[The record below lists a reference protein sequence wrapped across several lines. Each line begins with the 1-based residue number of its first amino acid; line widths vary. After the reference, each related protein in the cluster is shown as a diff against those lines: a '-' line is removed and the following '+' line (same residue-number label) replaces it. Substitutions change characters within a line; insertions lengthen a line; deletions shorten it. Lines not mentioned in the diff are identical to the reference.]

1 MDLDVQSIPVNGA
14 LETSIEGGANRPL
27 ALDRGHGSYRLTQG
41 FADVFILDQESDA
54 RHHLFRLECGATL
67 FSTPAH
73 GPGKL
78 VAIGSLGSRFER
90 IRQDEAF
97 KNANA
102 IADWVRELHAAVSDN
117 HQWPNHLLNTGTLT
131 LEAGETCSSAAGNY
145 HLVQADAPGLSWNG
159 IALEAGR
166 LFPLSAPGLL
176 AAAQVCRMSI
186 ITTPNTDE
194 TAAALAQLAEMIVQW
209 GLRRFQAE
217 QSARRER
224 QQLRESA
231 SHQQFS
237 NALAALSRA
246 RNDQKIWDNPWIAAI
261 EAALE
266 AFGHKTDHL
275 PDILRRKAADTKTF
289 EPILNDLLLD
299 YRPVRLRA
307 GWWKRDGLPLL
318 GETTDGAPVALVP
331 TGSGNFKVIGEL
343 GTKTVDAV
351 IAATIRPSA
360 LQLYPMLD
368 DRKLGLRDL
377 VQFAARGLGPD
388 VRRIVATSVLAAA
401 AMALFPV
408 ATGVLFDSVVPVNDR
423 SGLLQITLLLV
434 ATALGQSIFELTRAM
449 TILRMEAVLDAKL
462 QAALVLRLFRLPVSF
477 FQRFAVGDLGQRTL
491 GLQEVRQILTA
502 STLGSLLGLIGGV
515 TGIVTMAFISWRL
528 TLFAMIPFT
537 IIVLVSGWISRQQL
551 RHERDRFER
560 RGGSFLLQ
568 VLVGLPKLRAAAAEM
583 RAFSEWIWRTMHERK
598 QLGQARRWQGWQTV
612 TVAVLPALSL
622 LFIFGCLLLVLKSE
636 TAQAALIALVDTT
649 DASSQAAALSTGM
662 FVAFVTAFG
671 QASTALTTAITAV
684 SEVLTINPLVERVL
698 PLIEEEPEVKRTS
711 EPPGRLSGEIAFNRV
726 HFRYGKDGPLV
737 LKDVSFAI
745 KPGEYIGI
753 VGESGSGKSTL
764 MRLLLGFDVAQ
775 EGALFF
781 DGKPADRLDAALLRK
796 EIGVVLQN
804 GRISPG
810 SIYENI
816 AGASGLGLE
825 AAWAAARLVALA
837 SDIEAMPMGMHT
849 VLNDGG
855 GALSG
860 GQRQRI
866 LLARALVHQPNIL
879 LLDEA
884 TSALDNRTQRVV
896 TETLGR
902 LSVTRIVVAHRLTT
916 IQDVD
921 RIFVMDKGQLVES
934 GTYNQL
940 MEERGVFYALA
951 RRQLLEN
958 NT

>member
-1 MDLDVQSIPVNGA
+1 MVMDVQPMPFNSVPEI
-14 LETSIEGGANRPL
+14 SIEGGANRPL
-27 ALDRGHGSYRLTQG
+27 ALNNGQASYRLAQG
-41 FADVFILDQESDA
+41 FADVFILDDERDT
-54 RHHLFRLECGATL
+54 RHHLFRLEAGAIL
-67 FSTPAH
+67 FSTPTH
-73 GPGKL
+73 GSGKL
-78 VAIGSLGSRFER
+78 VAIGSLGSRFVQIPGE
-90 IRQDEAF
+90 EALE
-97 KNANA
+97 NARA
-102 IADWVRELHAAVSDN
+102 LVAWIHALHAAVSDH
-117 HQWPNHLLNTGTLT
+117 HQWPKHLLKTETLT
-131 LEAGETCSSAAGNY
+131 LEADETCSSSAGEY
-145 HLVQADAPGLSWNG
+145 HLVQVEAPGLSWNG
-159 IALEAGR
+159 ISLEVGR
-166 LFPLSAPGLL
+166 PFPVSAPGVLT
-176 AAAQVCRMSI
+176 AAQTCRVDVM
-186 ITTPNTDE
+186 TTPNAIE
-194 TAAALAQLAEMIVQW
+194 TAAALAHLAEMMVEW
-209 GLRRFQAE
+209 GGRRFEADH
-217 QSARRER
+217 RER
-224 QQLRESA
+224 HRRQQIRENE

-237 NALAALSRA
+237 NALTALA
-246 RNDQKIWDNPWIAAI
+246 RVRNEQTIWDNPWIFAI
-261 EAALE
+261 EAALA

-275 PDILRRKAADTKTF
+275 PDILRRKASDVKAF
-289 EPILNDLLLD
+289 EPVLNDLLLD
-299 YRPVRLRA
+299 YRPVRLRS

-318 GETTDGAPVALVP
+318 GETVDGTPVALVP
-331 TGSGNFKVIGEL
+331 DGNGRFRVIGES
-343 GTKTVDAV
+343 GSKVVDDAT
-351 IAATIRPSA
+351 AATVRQSA

-368 DRKLGLRDL
+368 ERKLGLRDL
-377 VQFAARGLGPD
+377 VRFCAQGLGRD
-388 VRRIVATSVLAAA
+388 VWRIVATSVLAAA
-401 AMALFPV
+401 AMALLPV
-408 ATGVLFDSVVPVNDR
+408 ATGILFDSVVPVNDR
-423 SGLLQITLLLV
+423 SGLWQVTLLLV
-434 ATALGQSIFELTRAM
+434 SAALGQSIFELTRAM

-502 STLGSLLGLIGGV
+502 STLGSFLGLIGGV
-515 TGIVTMAFISWRL
+515 AGIVTMAFISWRL
-528 TLFAMIPFT
+528 TLFAMIPFA
-537 IIVLVSGWISRQQL
+537 IILMVSGWISRQQL
-551 RHERDRFER
+551 RYERDRFER

-598 QLGQARRWQGWQTV
+598 QLGQARRWQGWQMV
-612 TVAVLPALSL
+612 AVAVLPALSL
-622 LFIFGCLLLVLKSE
+622 LFIFSCLLLVLKSE
-636 TAQAALIALVDTT
+636 TAQAALMALVDPT
-649 DASSQAAALSTGM
+649 DASTQAAALSTGM
-662 FVAFVTAFG
+662 FVAFVTAFS

-698 PLIEEEPEVKRTS
+698 PLIEAEPEVKRTS
-711 EPPGRLSGEIAFNRV
+711 EPPGHLRGEIAFNRV
-726 HFRYGKDGPLV
+726 HFRYDKDSPLV
-737 LKDVSFAI
+737 LKDVSFTI

-764 MRLLLGFDVAQ
+764 MRLLLGFDVAH

-837 SDIEAMPMGMHT
+837 ADIEAMPMGMHT

-855 GALSG
+855 SALSG

-902 LSVTRIVVAHRLTT
+902 LSVTRIVIAHRLTT

-921 RIFVMDKGQLVES
+921 RIFVMDKGRLVES

-951 RRQLLEN
+951 RRQLLESFP
-958 NT
+958 

>member
-1 MDLDVQSIPVNGA
+1 MDMDVQPMPFNSTP
-14 LETSIEGGANRPL
+14 ETTIEGGANRPL
-27 ALDRGHGSYRLTQG
+27 VLNDAHGSYRLVQG
-41 FADVFILDQESDA
+41 FADVFILDDESDA
-54 RHHLFRLECGATL
+54 RHHLFRLEVGATL

-73 GPGKL
+73 NPGKL
-78 VAIGSLGSRFER
+78 VAIGSLGSRFVR
-90 IRQDEAF
+90 IGEDETL
-97 KNANA
+97 KNTSA
-102 IADWVRELHAAVSDN
+102 IAQWLRALHAAVSDS
-117 HQWPNHLLNTGTLT
+117 HQWPTHVLNTETLT
-131 LEAGETCSSAAGNY
+131 LEAGETCSSAAGEY
-145 HLVQADAPGLSWNG
+145 HLVQALAPGLNWNG
-159 IALEAGR
+159 IALEPDTI
-166 LFPLSAPGLL
+166 FPVSAPGLL
-176 AAAQVCRMSI
+176 ASEHSCGLRVISTP
-186 ITTPNTDE
+186 TTND
-194 TAAALAQLAEMIVQW
+194 TAAALAQLADMTVEW
-209 GLRRFQAE
+209 GLRRFHAE
-217 QSARRER
+217 HHQRRER
-224 QQLRESA
+224 QQMRESA

-237 NALAALSRA
+237 NALSALSRA

-275 PDILRRKAADTKTF
+275 PDVLRRKAADTNAF
-289 EPILNDLLLD
+289 EPVLNELLLD
-299 YRPVRLRA
+299 YRPVRLRS

-318 GETTDGAPVALVP
+318 GETTDGTPVALVP
-331 TGSGNFKVIGEL
+331 TGNGSFRVVGERGSKL
-343 GTKTVDAV
+343 VDAT
-351 IAATIRPSA
+351 IAAGLRPSA

-377 VQFAARGLGPD
+377 VHFAARGLGPD
-388 VRRIVATSVLAAA
+388 FRRIVATSVLAAA
-401 AMALFPV
+401 AMALLPV
-408 ATGVLFDSVVPVNDR
+408 ATGLLFDSVVPVNDR
-423 SGLLQITLLLV
+423 SGLWQITVLLI

-502 STLGSLLGLIGGV
+502 STLGSFLGLIGGV
-515 TGIVTMAFISWRL
+515 TGIVTMTFISWRL
-528 TLFAMIPFT
+528 TLFAMVPFA
-537 IIVLVSGWISRQQL
+537 IILLVSGWISRQQL

-568 VLVGLPKLRAAAAEM
+568 VLVGLPKLRSAAAEM

-598 QLGQARRWQGWQTV
+598 QLGLARRWQGWQTV
-612 TVAVLPALSL
+612 AVAVLPALSL

-636 TAQAALIALVDTT
+636 TAQAALLALVDTT

-662 FVAFVTAFG
+662 FVAFVAAFG

-684 SEVLTINPLVERVL
+684 SDVLTINPLVERVL
-698 PLIEEEPEVKRTS
+698 PLIEAEPEVKRTS

-726 HFRYGKDGPLV
+726 HFRYGKESPLV
-737 LKDVSFAI
+737 LKDVSFTI

-764 MRLLLGFDVAQ
+764 MRLLLGFDVAH

-837 SDIEAMPMGMHT
+837 ADIEAMPMGMHT

-921 RIFVMDKGQLVES
+921 RIFVMDKGRLVES

-951 RRQLLEN
+951 RRQLLES
-958 NT
+958 TI